1 MAELLE
7 DKYLTIVLNGLGSEK
22 TYEEIRE
29 EVAQAGGQLSMK
41 QLREYADMYKTL
53 RLISEDSVG
62 ELTFRSRNGRMLQ
75 VNGSF
80 RDFRKLEQRLDWI
93 SWLAKRLIAEIEN
106 GGLWI
111 DNSRT
116 VIANGYETRE
126 TNKIYNGAL
135 VKNFVELMDM
145 INKLMGDYR
154 GKVQTDVTI
163 DVSPVM
169 QALQRTYQKIE
180 EKAQEAEQNEKPFG
194 VIVDPLIEGSFE

>member
-154 GKVQTDVTI
+154 GKVQADVTI

-169 QALQRTYQKIE
+169 QALQRTYRKIE

>member
-154 GKVQTDVTI
+154 GKVQADVTI
-163 DVSPVM
+163 DVNPVM

-194 VIVDPLIEGSFE
+194 VIVGPLIEGSFE

>member
-154 GKVQTDVTI
+154 GKVQADVTI